1 METHK
6 PSKGG
11 EPCNRENNP
20 VLRRWDEVVASRKK
34 DVAISAPDGTV
45 LRTFSSIEEEAKD
58 WAERLVGPPVSGA
71 VCLQIGNRAEWP
83 AILLAVWRIGRT
95 LLPMEREI
103 APERRAQ
110 IERLCGVGLRIEI
123 GETELKIKQAGN
135 PESDC
140 SSRNDILKL
149 TSGTTSA
156 PRAICFCAAQLLAD
170 CDNVCR
176 TMGLQEDDLNY
187 GIVSFAHSYGFSN
200 LITPLLCRGVPLV
213 VADDIMPR
221 AVVDGLRLSSAT
233 VLPGVPAIFRSLAE
247 FPAEER
253 SLRLCVSAGAPLAR
267 EVARNFFT
275 RWQRKIHSFYGA
287 SECGGIC
294 YDSGDEPDPQPGYVG
309 PTLEGVN
316 VRLEGVE
323 PSQIWV
329 RSLAVGSG
337 YWPKIHDDNFREGAF
352 RPSDLLQK
360 SGGGY
365 AIAGRIS
372 DLINV
377 AGRKVNPDEVERVL
391 RTSPRVRE
399 AVVLGLPA
407 NARGEEVAACIQ
419 GEVSEAELRT
429 LCAKRLA
436 AWQVPRRWFFF
447 EEIPLNARG
456 KVSRAEL
463 RARLSRE

>member
-1 METHK
+1 METRK

-34 DVAISAPDGTV
+34 DVAIFAPDGTA

-58 WAERLVGPPVSGA
+58 WAERLVGLPVSGA

-103 APERRAQ
+103 VPERRTQ
-110 IERLCGVGLRIEI
+110 IERLCGVGLRIEAA
-123 GETELKIKQAGN
+123 GTELNIMQAGN
-135 PESDC
+135 PEPDC
-140 SSRNDILKL
+140 SSRNELLKL
-149 TSGTTSA
+149 TSGTTSG
-156 PRAICFCAAQLLAD
+156 PRAIRFRAAQLLAD

-176 TMGLQEDDLNY
+176 TMGLREDDLNY

-213 VADDIMPR
+213 AAYDIMPR
-221 AVVDGLRLSSAT
+221 AVVDGLRLTSAT

-247 FPAEER
+247 IPAGE
-253 SLRLCVSAGAPLAR
+253 SYLRLCLSAGAPLAR
-267 EVARNFFT
+267 EVSRNFFT

-294 YDSGDEPDPQPGYVG
+294 YDPSDELDPQPGYVG
-309 PTLEGVN
+309 PALEGVN
-316 VRLEGVE
+316 VRLEGDE
-323 PSQIWV
+323 PSQVWV

-337 YWPKIHDDNFREGAF
+337 YWPEIGDDNFREGAF
-352 RPSDLLQK
+352 RPSDLLEK
-360 SGGGY
+360 SASGY
-365 AIAGRIS
+365 AVTGRIS

-407 NARGEEVAACIQ
+407 SARGEEVAACIQ
-419 GEVSEAELRT
+419 GEVTEAELRT
-429 LCAKRLA
+429 LCARKLA
-436 AWQVPRRWFFF
+436 AWQVPRRWFFL

-456 KVSRAEL
+456 KVSRADL
-463 RARLSRE
+463 RARLVRE